1 MTTPSERARSLRF
14 AGETLSEIA
23 ANLELPDD
31 LRHQA
36 RVVMRHYPSTEEI
49 AAISKVEARRA
60 ELTRHPLMP
69 AWLAPEDGIKST
81 DAPAHISSVPT
92 LSMASAHDAVLEL
105 LRRVRLAA
113 RIGLAEG
120 ASAQE
125 KEQVLREIEIMTR
138 LLLSESASS

>member
-23 ANLELPDD
+23 ANLELPED

-36 RVVMRHYPSTEEI
+36 RVVMRHYPSAEEI

-81 DAPAHISSVPT
+81 DAPAHISVPT

-138 LLLSESASS
+138 LLLSESPSS